1 MAMPQCS
8 RFPVVLK
15 QFLKQFPTLWLTGE
29 FSVFVLWGT
38 SLDTQ
43 GLVLP
48 STGAPHLATRAVP
61 HLGGQGHLLPLPP
74 ALTDVLDKG
83 PELSLSWNPS
93 NCLKGDFWDIL
104 PSFLVPH

>member
-1 MAMPQCS
+1 MEMPQCCC
-8 RFPVVLK
+8 FPVVLK
-15 QFLKQFPTLWLTGE
+15 QFLKQFPTLWLPGE

-48 STGAPHLATRAVP
+48 STGAPHLVTRAVP
-61 HLGGQGHLLPLPP
+61 HLGETQGNLLPLPP

-93 NCLKGDFWDIL
+93 DCLKKGIFGAF
-104 PSFLVPH
+104 SHHS